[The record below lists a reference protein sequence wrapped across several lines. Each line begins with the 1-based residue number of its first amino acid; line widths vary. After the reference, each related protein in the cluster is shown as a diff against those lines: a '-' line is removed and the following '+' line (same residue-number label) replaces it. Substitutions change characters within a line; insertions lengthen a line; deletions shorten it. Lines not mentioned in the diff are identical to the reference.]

1 MNSPLCDDAY
11 SELFLRMEE
20 YWRRVKKEKELSGI
34 SIEKSK
40 TIGNTDLTSHG
51 RPLKWVK
58 EDKPMSVLDCR
69 GLACP
74 QPVVT
79 TKKALDQMNEGELIV
94 IVDNATS
101 SNNVERFAQSQGCT
115 AEVEE
120 RGQDFSVR
128 IRKGKK
134 VTETAASQ
142 GKEKAKKVVVYINSH
157 LMGNGDE
164 ALGSFLMKA
173 FLKTLL
179 DLETQPNR
187 LILLNSGVQLA
198 AQGSKVLDSLKA
210 LSGKGVEI
218 VACGS
223 CLEFYGLKEKLE
235 VGTVS
240 NMFDILQSMME
251 ADRVIRP

>member
-1 MNSPLCDDAY
+1 
-11 SELFLRMEE
+11 
-20 YWRRVKKEKELSGI
+20 
-34 SIEKSK
+34 
-40 TIGNTDLTSHG
+40 
-51 RPLKWVK
+51 
-58 EDKPMSVLDCR
+58 MSVLDCR

-79 TKKALDQMNEGELIV
+79 TKKALDQLNEGELIV

-101 SNNVERFAQSQGCT
+101 SNNVERFAQSQGCSV
-115 AEVEE
+115 EVEE

-128 IRKGKK
+128 IRKGKG
-134 VTETAASQ
+134 VAETMASQ
-142 GKEKAKKVVVYINSH
+142 EKEKAKKVVVYINSY